1 MEVQSLGDDGKL
13 RHILFLAS
21 GMTADEIRDEL
32 LAQSFFTVNSVEYL
46 LELTELAERRLAH
59 DVEHA
64 V

>member
-1 MEVQSLGDDGKL
+1 
-13 RHILFLAS
+13 
-21 GMTADEIRDEL
+21 MTADEIRDEL